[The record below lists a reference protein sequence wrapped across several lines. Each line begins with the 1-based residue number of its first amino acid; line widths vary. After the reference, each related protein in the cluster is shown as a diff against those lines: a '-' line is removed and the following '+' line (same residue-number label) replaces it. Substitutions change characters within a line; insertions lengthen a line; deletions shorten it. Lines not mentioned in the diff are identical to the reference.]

1 MGNGN
6 GPENSIGIR
15 QESIAYYS
23 DLNNVRRK
31 WIEQYSRIS
40 MDGNYQ
46 KNKSCI
52 IEIFNMLDIALEIR
66 YRQFV
71 DASTYLGI
79 KTENGKEYVC
89 YEYQGREVYFF
100 EPGDRFKPKLVAL
113 RRFGVDIPHD
123 IDDLNKNI
131 RNVTVHGN
139 ETIVSDIA
147 NLNYE
152 NTKELMLKMSDL
164 LVRLGFLEAEYQTP
178 TFDQMRTRIGKE
190 LKDSNYR
197 VNYLLSEGGT
207 SYVYLGTQI
216 SLSRRVAIKELK
228 PDKFDKKLIDRECNN
243 LKKIRH
249 PNVPR
254 IIDVF
259 YENGTYYIIMEY
271 IEGDTLDKYCQRYKL
286 SYSEKIRLA
295 NSICDILAYLHGNE
309 RGIIYSDLKAQNIMV
324 DKNGTVFF
332 LDFGIS
338 RRWDEQSIIGY
349 SKNYAAPEVLQTGRS
364 DYRSDI
370 YSLGKVM
377 EFIFY
382 GTETEGDFDD
392 GIKSIIDKCTMN
404 NPNDRYDSAKKVKAG
419 LQELKNAK
427 PSYLEGNI
435 QGKVEKNNSDENNS
449 VIIVMGISVVIL
461 LTVVVLLLIYLFNI
475 T

>member
-1 MGNGN
+1 MDNGN

-52 IEIFNMLDIALEIR
+52 IEVFNMLDIVLEIR

-100 EPGDRFKPKLVAL
+100 DPGDRFKPKLVAL

-164 LVRLGFLEAEYQTP
+164 LVRIGFL
-178 TFDQMRTRIGKE
+178 
-190 LKDSNYR
+190 
-197 VNYLLSEGGT
+197 
-207 SYVYLGTQI
+207 
-216 SLSRRVAIKELK
+216 
-228 PDKFDKKLIDRECNN
+228 
-243 LKKIRH
+243 
-249 PNVPR
+249 
-254 IIDVF
+254 
-259 YENGTYYIIMEY
+259 
-271 IEGDTLDKYCQRYKL
+271 
-286 SYSEKIRLA
+286 
-295 NSICDILAYLHGNE
+295 
-309 RGIIYSDLKAQNIMV
+309 
-324 DKNGTVFF
+324 
-332 LDFGIS
+332 
-338 RRWDEQSIIGY
+338 
-349 SKNYAAPEVLQTGRS
+349 
-364 DYRSDI
+364 
-370 YSLGKVM
+370 
-377 EFIFY
+377 
-382 GTETEGDFDD
+382 
-392 GIKSIIDKCTMN
+392 
-404 NPNDRYDSAKKVKAG
+404 
-419 LQELKNAK
+419 
-427 PSYLEGNI
+427 
-435 QGKVEKNNSDENNS
+435 
-449 VIIVMGISVVIL
+449 
-461 LTVVVLLLIYLFNI
+461 
-475 T
+475 